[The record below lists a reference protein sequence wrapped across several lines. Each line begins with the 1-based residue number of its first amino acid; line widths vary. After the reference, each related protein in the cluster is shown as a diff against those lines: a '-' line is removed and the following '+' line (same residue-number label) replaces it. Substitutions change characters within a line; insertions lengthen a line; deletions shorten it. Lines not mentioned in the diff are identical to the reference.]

1 MTTGDGC
8 PGSKRTDAM
17 RTHDYDLHRIGR
29 TDVKMTLI
37 AILGYA
43 AVCGILIAMI

>member
-1 MTTGDGC
+1 MI
-8 PGSKRTDAM
+8 
-17 RTHDYDLHRIGR
+17 THEHDLHRTGR
-29 TDVKMTLI
+29 SDYKMTLI